1 MEWVT
6 EDLWFDFQHIKDFLF
21 ILKVSRLAVAPN
33 QPPITRTWYHRLSL
47 LEESSQGVKLTT
59 CAFSA

>member
-6 EDLWFDFQHIKDFLF
+6 EDLWVDFQHTKDFLF
-21 ILKVSRLAVAPN
+21 ILKVSRMALAPN
-33 QPPITRTWYHRLSL
+33 QPPITRYHRLSS
-47 LEESSQGVKLTT
+47 LEKSSQDVKLTT